1 MTSDEKRQDT
11 RREWRRRN
19 PEKIRQYNRDYL
31 RRKALADIQSG
42 AVVLT
47 MEPTLKQYTEGDAVH
62 ENQSSVH
69 T

>member
-47 MEPTLKQYTEGDAVH
+47 MEPTLKRYTEGGAVR
-62 ENQSSVH
+62 EDQSILHS
-69 T
+69 

>member
-31 RRKALADIQSG
+31 RRKALADIKSG
-42 AVVLT
+42 AVILT
-47 MEPTLKQYTEGDAVH
+47 MEPTLKRYVEGGAVH
-62 ENQSSVH
+62 ESQSSVH